1 VVGPVRPSSLTSAPE
16 AVKPPAPGRARGNA
30 RASKLLEPIR
40 KTRIPEEIADR
51 IRRLILDA
59 TFEPGRPLPSERVL
73 ARRFGVSR
81 GSVRDAFRILEVL
94 GLLEM
99 RQGQGTFPRE
109 LSVDRLVAPL
119 ANVLAYRR
127 DLQDELMDVR
137 RMFEPAVAREAAAR
151 ATDEDV
157 AALESV
163 LGSQRR
169 KLRTGQSAILE
180 DTAFHAA
187 LARATRN
194 RIVVH
199 IMETLNDL
207 LVESRK
213 LTLQQKG
220 RPQRSLQGHEAIVA
234 AIRKRDRDAAGR
246 AMHEHIDQI
255 ADLLQATV
263 GAGASLSRRRRTRID
278 L

>member
-1 VVGPVRPSSLTSAPE
+1 VRRSSLTSGDE
-16 AVKPPAPGRARGNA
+16 AVKPPAAPAGRRHAHA
-30 RASKLLEPIR
+30 AKLLEPIR

-59 TFEPGRPLPSERVL
+59 TFEPGRALPSERVL

-99 RQGQGTFPRE
+99 RHGQGTFPRE

-119 ANVLAYRR
+119 ATVLTYRR

-151 ATDEDV
+151 ATDNDV
-157 AALESV
+157 TALESV
-163 LGSQRR
+163 LSAQRR
-169 KLRTGQSAILE
+169 KLGTGQSAILE
-180 DTAFHAA
+180 DTAFHAT

-220 RPQRSLQGHEAIVA
+220 RPQRSLAGHEAIVA
-234 AIRKRDRDAAGR
+234 AVRRHDRDAAGQ

-255 ADLLQATV
+255 AGLMQVA
-263 GAGASLSRRRRTRID
+263 AAPSSMRRPHKRRS
-278 L
+278 